1 LTWRR
6 PSESKGINPVRTFRV
21 LMAASAVALAAV
33 ACGGDATTTAGS
45 GSAAPAAT
53 SASASAPA
61 AGGVAG
67 LPATEILARA
77 KTAFTQAS
85 SVHVTGRGS
94 SGSATF
100 SVDMRYGADGKAI
113 GKVDNSG
120 QTVEIRR
127 VGQVLYVKASPAF
140 WTAAA
145 GAKAA
150 SLFGGKFVKAP
161 LSDKR
166 LASVVSL
173 TDKASFID
181 SALATS
187 AGVTK
192 SGAKTVNGTPAIG
205 LTIKDSAGG
214 STLYVATTGQPVPI
228 EAAPDAG
235 GTDSG
240 KIDFLDYGAPV
251 DVPVPAAGQT
261 VDVSTLPAN

>member
-1 LTWRR
+1 M
-6 PSESKGINPVRTFRV
+6 RTIRILV
-21 LMAASAVALAAV
+21 AASAVALAAV
-33 ACGGDATTTAGS
+33 ACGQDATTTAGS

-53 SASASAPA
+53 SASASASA

-77 KTAFTQAS
+77 KTAFNQAS
-85 SVHVTGRGS
+85 SVHVTGRGA
-94 SGSATF
+94 SGSSTF
-100 SVDMRYGADGKAI
+100 SVDMRYGADGKAV
-113 GKVDNSG
+113 GTFDNSG
-120 QTVEIRR
+120 ETVEIRR
-127 VGQVLYVKASPAF
+127 VGQVIYVKASPAF

-161 LSDKR
+161 LADKR

-192 SGAKTVNGTPAIG
+192 GAATTVNGTPAIG
-205 LTIKDSAGG
+205 LTIKTSAGG
-214 STLYVATTGQPVPI
+214 STLYVATTGQPVPV
-228 EAAPDAG
+228 EAAPQAG

-240 KIDFLDYGAPV
+240 KIDFLDYGAAV
-251 DVPVPAAGQT
+251 DVPVPAASET
-261 VDVSTLPAN
+261 VDVSALPAN